1 MALLNPNRL
10 SWLFAFSAMFGI
22 GTAVTTVIP
31 GKQKGISSFSR
42 KNPIKTNTTNLLQV
56 AALSLSVPSFLL
68 GTAGTLSI
76 SARAFGGI
84 IGITIFTAIYNNK
97 MGANLPVD
105 EANVLGQAGLNV
117 PQLLPQVLSAFD
129 APSPPEA
136 LAQIQ
141 GLPSQL
147 IPALLGAFADANTS
161 SWKYVWIAIAVVV
174 AANAIV
180 ACFLKPVKDRM
191 NGHIES
197 ALEESEVRQ
206 KQIMAAAH

>member
-1 MALLNPNRL
+1 M
-10 SWLFAFSAMFGI
+10 
-22 GTAVTTVIP
+22 
-31 GKQKGISSFSR
+31 
-42 KNPIKTNTTNLLQV
+42 
-56 AALSLSVPSFLL
+56 L

-84 IGITIFTAIYNNK
+84 IGITIFTAIYDNK
-97 MGANLPVD
+97 MAGSLPTN
-105 EANVLGQAGLNV
+105 EAAVLGAARLNV
-117 PQLLPQVLSAFD
+117 SEFLPQVLGSFD
-129 APSPPEA
+129 APSPPAA

-141 GLPSQL
+141 GLPPQL
-147 IPALLGAFADANTS
+147 IPEILGAFLNANTY

-174 AANAIV
+174 AANALV

>member
-1 MALLNPNRL
+1 M
-10 SWLFAFSAMFGI
+10 SH
-22 GTAVTTVIP
+22 
-31 GKQKGISSFSR
+31 K
-42 KNPIKTNTTNLLQV
+42 V

-76 SARAFGGI
+76 SARALGGI
-84 IGITIFTAIYNNK
+84 IGITIFTAIYDNK
-97 MGANLPVD
+97 MGQALPAD
-105 EANVLGQAGLNV
+105 EAAVLGQAGVNV
-117 PQLLPQVLSAFD
+117 TQYLPQVLGAISATN
-129 APSPPEA
+129 PPEA

-141 GLPSQL
+141 GLSPQL
-147 IPALLGAFADANTS
+147 IPAILGAFADANTY

-174 AANAIV
+174 AANALV

-197 ALEESEVRQ
+197 ALEESDVRQ

>member
-1 MALLNPNRL
+1 M
-10 SWLFAFSAMFGI
+10 
-22 GTAVTTVIP
+22 
-31 GKQKGISSFSR
+31 
-42 KNPIKTNTTNLLQV
+42 
-56 AALSLSVPSFLL
+56 PSFLL

-97 MGANLPVD
+97 MGEVLPTM
-105 EANVLGQAGLNV
+105 EASILGQAGLSV
-117 PQLLPQVLSAFD
+117 PQLLPQVLGSFEAAD
-129 APSPPEA
+129 PPAA

-141 GLPSQL
+141 GLSPQL
-147 IPALLGAFADANTS
+147 IPQLLGAFLDANTY

-174 AANAIV
+174 AANGLV

-206 KQIMAAAH
+206 KQIMAGVH